1 MLLES
6 KSKFDI
12 RSPSKERPMSPESFF
27 NWSNNHMY
35 RTSYNDMKINVSNK
49 SGIKIN
55 IEPFGK

>member
-12 RSPSKERPMSPESFF
+12 RSPSKERPITPEVFF

-35 RTSYNDMKINVSNK
+35 RTSYNDMKINVRTRNW
-49 SGIKIN
+49 N
-55 IEPFGK
+55 D

>member
-12 RSPSKERPMSPESFF
+12 RSPSKERPITPEVFF

-35 RTSYNDMKINVSNK
+35 RTSYNDMKINVSTRN
-49 SGIKIN
+49 
-55 IEPFGK
+55 